1 MSQHD
6 FNIANQTFPNT
17 RQDINN
23 ALAALVSLSAGSS
36 APSTTFA
43 YQLWYD
49 STADELKI
57 RNADDD
63 AWITLFSFNQSTDSV
78 LVTGEELVDDPS
90 PQLGANL
97 DLNSQDIT
105 GTGNINITGTITA
118 SSTITGSAFVGDG
131 SGLTGITV
139 AEQDPQAVALA
150 IALG

>member
-1 MSQHD
+1 MAQHD

-17 RQDINN
+17 RADINN
-23 ALAALVSLSAGSS
+23 ALSALVSLSSGSS
-36 APSTTFA
+36 APSTTYA

-49 STADELKI
+49 TANDILKI
-57 RNADDD
+57 RNADND
-63 AWITLFSFNQSTDSV
+63 AFITLFSFNQSNDSV

-105 GTGNINITGTITA
+105 GTGNINITGNITA
-118 SSTITGSAFVGDG
+118 SGNITGTLSSEA
-131 SGLTGITV
+131 
-139 AEQDPQAVALA
+139 DPQAVALA

>member
-1 MSQHD
+1 MAQHD

-17 RQDINN
+17 RADINN
-23 ALAALVSLSAGSS
+23 ALSALVSLSSGSS
-36 APSTTFA
+36 APSTTYA

-49 STADELKI
+49 TANDILKI
-57 RNADDD
+57 RNADND
-63 AWITLFSFNQSTDSV
+63 AFITLFSFNQSNDSV

-105 GTGNINITGTITA
+105 GTGNINITGNITA
-118 SSTITGSAFVGDG
+118 SGNITGTLQSEV
-131 SGLTGITV
+131 
-139 AEQDPQAVALA
+139 DPQAVALA

>member
-1 MSQHD
+1 MAQHD

-17 RQDINN
+17 RADINN
-23 ALAALVSLSAGSS
+23 ALSALVSLSSGSS
-36 APSTTFA
+36 APSTTYA

-49 STADELKI
+49 TANDILKI
-57 RNADDD
+57 RNADND
-63 AWITLFSFNQSTDSV
+63 AFITLFSFNQSNDSV

-105 GTGNINITGTITA
+105 GTGNINITGNITA
-118 SSTITGSAFVGDG
+118 SGTITGTLSSEV
-131 SGLTGITV
+131 
-139 AEQDPQAVALA
+139 DPQAVALA